1 VAGGRRKLELVS
13 SSDAFVLLG
22 IMFVIGAAML
32 WWTQMRKP

>member
-1 VAGGRRKLELVS
+1 VS

-22 IMFVIGAAML
+22 VMFVIGAAML